1 MNKLN
6 ATESLQCKGVTKYS
20 SGSATSDWSLQ
31 LSVNLQ
37 EIHSAWWHLAQ
48 LMDMCLVWLCLL
60 WTAVPVVNCQNWASL
75 KSV

>member
-37 EIHSAWWHLAQ
+37 EIHSA
-48 LMDMCLVWLCLL
+48 
-60 WTAVPVVNCQNWASL
+60 
-75 KSV
+75 